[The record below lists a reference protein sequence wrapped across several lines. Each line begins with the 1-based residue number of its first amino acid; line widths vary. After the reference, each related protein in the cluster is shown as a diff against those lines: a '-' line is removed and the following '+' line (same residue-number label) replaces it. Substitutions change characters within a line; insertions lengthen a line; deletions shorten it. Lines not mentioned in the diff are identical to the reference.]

1 MPEILRGPT
10 LAGDGGRTVN
20 TLLYDGNGK
29 KLVCTGTTVPA
40 DAGAGYAKGC
50 TFIDTNATGAGTYF
64 NAGTTA
70 SCKFRPVGTLIDTVT
85 GTAYSLTVTSGSLEL
100 VEV

>member
-1 MPEILRGPT
+1 MAEILRGPT
-10 LAGDGGRTVN
+10 MAGDGGTVN
-20 TLLYDGNGK
+20 TLMFDGSDK
-29 KLVCTGTTVPA
+29 KLVCTGTSVPA

-50 TFIDTNATGAGTYF
+50 IFIDTDATGAGTYF

-85 GTAYSLTVTSGSLEL
+85 GTAYSLTVTSGTLEL

>member
-1 MPEILRGPT
+1 MSQILRDIE
-10 LAGDGGRTVN
+10 LAGDGGKTVN
-20 TLLYDGNGK
+20 TLLYDGSGK
-29 KLVCTGTTVPA
+29 KLVSTGTTVPA
-40 DAGAGYAKGC
+40 DGGAGYAKGA

-64 NAGTTA
+64 NAGTTT